1 MKAKEKFLKT
11 IKWQMDRTVILITI
25 VVIAAMILIMYPNMR
40 STINES
46 IKNQMVD
53 FTQAKGEMIDRA
65 IEAAGD
71 KTQILNAD
79 SLSDMLNAKL
89 EGVKSSCLYLTDSE
103 GTIIYHPDSSKIG
116 QQESNDAVLGKSGK
130 TEKSIL
136 SGKGKNKKYYSY
148 YISDSNGFTVITTA
162 NYNEVMESLH
172 RMINFSILM
181 GIILAAF
188 AGTGTFFLMK
198 KRLSVIDELSDCVS
212 NIEKLDLRE
221 TSKLNGLA
229 LREDEFGKIGI
240 SIKNLSNTLREIVSS
255 FQKEAGALRNEA
267 DKLAQNS
274 GSTLNTAK
282 QVDTAVNEIANGA
295 TNQAQ
300 ETQTANSSAQALAD
314 QIQTVSELIQKM
326 HELSQDMVET
336 GKNADATIN
345 QLTKANV
352 KTMESVDDIANSIAD
367 TNNSISQIKDSASLI
382 TSIAGQTRLL
392 SLNAS
397 IEAAR
402 AGEHGKGFSVVAEEI
417 GKLATQSADITD
429 KINAIVEKLL
439 TNSKNMAKTM
449 DAVKEMTDQQ
459 SNDILST
466 NDAFAK
472 IKNNVDAVGQNI
484 SQIFGETS
492 KMNDE
497 KKSITANIENLS
509 AIAEE
514 NAAGTEQS
522 SASVTQLSE
531 NMNSISNEATAV
543 RQAADMLSAEVDKFQ
558 LK

>member
-116 QQESNDAVLGKSGK
+116 QQESNDAVLSKSGK

-543 RQAADMLSAEVDKFQ
+543 RQAADRLSAEVDKFQ

>member
-25 VVIAAMILIMYPNMR
+25 VVIATMILIMYPNMR
-40 STINES
+40 STINVS

-53 FTQAKGEMIDRA
+53 FTQAKGEMVDRA

-71 KTQILNAD
+71 KTKILNAD

-130 TEKSIL
+130 TENSIL

-345 QLTKANV
+345 QLTKANE

-543 RQAADMLSAEVDKFQ
+543 REAADRLSAEVDKFQ